1 MNILKYI
8 IELLFNMNVDDDYII
23 YANDDYIEYD

>member
-8 IELLFNMNVDDDYII
+8 IELLFSINDDDYII
-23 YANDDYIEYD
+23 YTDDYIEYD